1 MVYLFTPA
9 TIDLFALW
17 YQVTAFT
24 ALPSPTFSSLPF
36 SSHYRSGIE
45 REPAASA
52 AASSLSA
59 LSSVSPRRATRP
71 NICVPA
77 SWEWVTGATQHM
89 WGMYWKPI
97 GLDRHF
103 WRGGAK
109 RFNLINDFFFSFA
122 HTLKEVACVSGVFGW
137 LMWFIVSDVNKGSLD
152 WWAKSC
158 AVEKVTGTLEVYAT
172 LCVCCF
178 LLFFNWCVL
187 VCNAKVMGTI
197 HFNVVICCH
206 LRELMQIWKELVPL
220 GPRLNCI

>member
-59 LSSVSPRRATRP
+59 LSSVSPRRATRL

-109 RFNLINDFFFSFA
+109 RFNLITDFFFPL
-122 HTLKEVACVSGVFGW
+122 HTHSKRWRVCQGCLDGWCDLLWVMWIKGV
-137 LMWFIVSDVNKGSLD
+137 LTDELSLV
-152 WWAKSC
+152 WWK
-158 AVEKVTGTLEVYAT
+158 K
-172 LCVCCF
+172 
-178 LLFFNWCVL
+178 
-187 VCNAKVMGTI
+187 
-197 HFNVVICCH
+197 
-206 LRELMQIWKELVPL
+206 
-220 GPRLNCI
+220 